1 MKTDPINPNVAEAL
15 ARYLG
20 GEMSQAECEAFL
32 DENAVTEVEKQSIE
46 LMKKQWT
53 AMKNYQ
59 EHKIPDTGKAW
70 DKLHARLENDNLIP
84 SATETPVRRL
94 MPALLKIAAFLIIVI
109 GIGAVIYTSGT
120 KNPSSEM
127 VQLNTANDANTLI
140 KTLADGSVIYIAQNS
155 EFSFPKEFESMSRN
169 VALNGEAFFD
179 IAPNPLKPFIIET
192 DEATIEVLGT
202 AFNVKD
208 QQNNGFELCVDRGKV
223 KVTLKK
229 DPTHPQLVVAGEKV
243 NSSNNNLVKSK
254 YVANSQSAWYKQRMH
269 FKDEKLQNIVSV
281 LNRNFNTSFVIPE
294 AETRNREITV
304 TFNRETEETMTE
316 LICLTLNLKSQKI
329 NGSVVLSENKKNATQ
344 N

>member
-46 LMKKQWT
+46 HMKKQWT

-94 MPALLKIAAFLIIVI
+94 MPALLKIAAVLIIVI

-208 QQNNGFELCVDRGKV
+208 KQSNGFELCVDRGKV